1 MKLFCVGKG
10 RLNVLIAQFINIW
23 QCNFI
28 VFVLGACSR
37 EREWGKQTA
46 APFVHLSKKIAQNR
60 NNVVILYLLHNSKNL
75 STCQTMKTNRTA
87 MNSNR

>member
-10 RLNVLIAQFINIW
+10 RLNVLIAQFIHIW

-37 EREWGKQTA
+37 EREWGETNCRTA
-46 APFVHLSKKIAQNR
+46 CTFVQ
-60 NNVVILYLLHNSKNL
+60 KNL
-75 STCQTMKTNRTA
+75 HRTVI
-87 MNSNR
+87 ML